1 MRLQL
6 PVLLSLFYIA
16 LPAMVVGQEFGDS
29 LLNKLN
35 NTFFKKIENTVAKLE
50 SSIEKKT
57 LKLLNRL
64 QKQENKLQKKL
75 ALKDSS
81 AAANLFSSSAQ
92 QYKKLADQ
100 IKDPAC
106 IKPLKEY
113 LPGLDS
119 LKTSVAFLQKAE
131 ALKGKLPT
139 NVTTKVV
146 GLDSK
151 IQGLESKL
159 QQGNEVKKYIRERKQ
174 QLKEQFEKYGLG
186 KELKKLNKEV
196 YYYQQ
201 QLNEYKA
208 ILKDPKKMQDR
219 AIAEIK
225 KLPLFK
231 DFMKEHSQLAA
242 LFAVPENYGTPA
254 SLAGLQTRASIQAQI
269 HQRFAGTNVNPQQ
282 YTSQQMNVAQG
293 ELNKLKDKINK
304 LGGGSSDM
312 DMPDF
317 KPNSQKTKSF
327 WKRMEYGFNLQSQKQ
342 NGILPVSSDLA
353 LSAGYKLNDKSVIG
367 ISLAYKMGWGN
378 GWKNIKLTHEGVGL
392 RSFIDYKI
400 KGGFWI
406 SGGYEQNYNQA
417 FVRYDQLRQ
426 FSAWQTSGLIGIT
439 KKTRIGK
446 KVQNT
451 QLLWDFMSYGQE
463 PRSAALQFRV
473 GMAF

>member
-6 PVLLSLFYIA
+6 PVLFSLFYIA
-16 LPAMVVGQEFGDS
+16 LPAIVIGQESIDS
-29 LLNKLN
+29 LLKKLN
-35 NTFFKKIENTVAKLE
+35 NASFKKIENTVAKLE
-50 SSIEKKT
+50 SSIEKNT

-64 QKQENKLQKKL
+64 QKQEAKLQKKL
-75 ALKDSS
+75 ALNDSS

-131 ALKGKLPT
+131 ALQGKLPT
-139 NVTTKVV
+139 NVTAKVAA
-146 GLDSK
+146 LDSK
-151 IQGLESKL
+151 IQGLQSKL

-174 QLKEQFEKYGLG
+174 QLKEEFEKYGIG

-208 ILKDPKKMQDR
+208 ILKDPKKIQDR

-231 DFMKEHSQLAA
+231 DFMKKHSQLAA
-242 LFAVPENYGTPA
+242 LFAVPENYRTPA
-254 SLAGLQTRASIQAQI
+254 SLAGLQTRASIQAEIQ
-269 HQRFAGTNVNPQQ
+269 QRFAGSNVNPQQ
-282 YTSQQMNVAQG
+282 YISQQMNAAQG

-353 LSAGYKLNDKSVIG
+353 LSAGYKLNDKSVVGIG
-367 ISLAYKMGWGN
+367 MAYKMGWGS
-378 GWKNIKLTHEGVGL
+378 GWKNIKLTHEGIGL

-400 KGGFWI
+400 KRGFWL
-406 SGGYEQNYNQA
+406 SGGYEQNYNKA

-426 FSAWQTSGLIGIT
+426 FSAWQSSGLIGIT
-439 KKTRIGK
+439 KKTKIGK

-451 QLLWDFMSYGQE
+451 QLLWDFMSYGQVPKRPE
-463 PRSAALQFRV
+463 LLFRI
-473 GMAF
+473 GFKL